1 MNAERDSLH
10 AGPKSLRAGGPRL
23 SEPSPQGKLKRVD
36 LTGRE
41 RHLRGA
47 MQAMAHVAQ
56 RFARSARRTLP
67 FLVKRKARIVPDA
80 VAIVDLGADRIVEQ
94 GPIYEIILGT
104 PGGPAWGLMTLNTDA
119 IGVVLEGV
127 LGGGDSGGA
136 SGLGA
141 DLTLA
146 QTALVGRVTRA
157 LADDFAEAVRAEVG
171 IALTVEVQHSV
182 ARGDEREASFPDG
195 LSVDCSFEGIAGGAR
210 IAIAI
215 GAEALESAARENEP
229 PTTPVGD
236 PRMAE
241 ALCEVPVEV
250 ICELGSV
257 RLGLRRVLSL
267 QPGQVL
273 RLDTAVDDPVTVRIA
288 GVKKFVGVPVI
299 SRGQLSVEV
308 RGRHED

>member
-10 AGPKSLRAGGPRL
+10 AGPKSLRAAPRL
-23 SEPSPQGKLKRVD
+23 SDPQQGKLKRVD

-56 RFARSARRTLP
+56 RFARGARRTLP
-67 FLVKRKARIVPDA
+67 FLVKRKARVVPEA
-80 VAIVDLGADRIVEQ
+80 VAIVDLGAERIVEN
-94 GPIYEIILGT
+94 GPIYEVILGA

-136 SGLGA
+136 SGLGS

-146 QTALVGRVTRA
+146 QSALVGRVTRA
-157 LADDFAEAVRAEVG
+157 LADDFAEAVKAEVG
-171 IALTVEVQHSV
+171 IGLLVEVQHSV
-182 ARGDEREASFPDG
+182 ARGDEREAAFPDG
-195 LSVDCSFEGIAGGAR
+195 LSVDCVFDGLAGGAR
-210 IAIAI
+210 ITIAL
-215 GAEALESAARENEP
+215 GAEALESAARENDP
-229 PTTPVGD
+229 PSTQAGD

-241 ALCEVPVEV
+241 AIADVPVEV
-250 ICELGSV
+250 VAQLGTV

-273 RLDTAVDDPVTVRIA
+273 RLDTAVDDPVSVRVA
-288 GVKKFVGVPVI
+288 GVTKFVGVPVI
-299 SRGQLSVEV
+299 SRGQLAVEI